1 MAESD
6 KRTQGFTLVEL
17 MVVLFIIALA
27 ATAVVLAMPE
37 PGGSVESEAVRF
49 AARTNAARD
58 RAILESRPAAVEVGR
73 GGYEV
78 ARRVGGAWRTEAR
91 YDWVDGTTPEI
102 AAAGSGSIRFDSIGL
117 AEPAF
122 VVLRRGGRSATVEIS
137 GDGGVHVK

>member
-17 MVVLFIIALA
+17 MVVLVIIALA
-27 ATAVVLAMPE
+27 AAAVVLAMPE

-49 AARTNAARD
+49 AARTKAARD
-58 RAILESRPAAVEVGR
+58 RAILESRPVAVQVGR

-78 ARRVGGAWRTEAR
+78 ARRVGGAWRTEAQ
-91 YDWVDGTTPEI
+91 YDWVEATTPEI
-102 AAAGSGSIRFDSIGL
+102 AGTGSGSIRFDSTGL

-122 VVLRRGGRSATVEIS
+122 VVLRRGGRRATVEIG